1 MSRQLWWGHRIPVW
15 YVEGS
20 DAADY
25 IVARCEED
33 AYKTARAKY
42 GENVKLIQESDVLDT
57 WFSRYKPP
65 ILQWDRLL
73 YQKNW
78 DGYSPLLLQWD

>member
-20 DAADY
+20 DEADY

-33 AYKTARAKY
+33 AYKTARTKY
-42 GENVKLIQESDVLDT
+42 GVDVKLIQESDVLDT
-57 WFSRYKPP
+57 WFSRYEPP
-65 ILQWDRLL
+65 NPSIAT
-73 YQKNW
+73 
-78 DGYSPLLLQWD
+78 SLLQNCYGY

>member
-20 DAADY
+20 DQADY
-25 IVARCEED
+25 VVARCEED

-42 GENVKLIQESDVLDT
+42 GEDVKLVQESDVLDT
-57 WFSRYKPP
+57 WFSRSEPL
-65 ILQWDRLL
+65 ILRLDRLFSKTRMDTDL
-73 YQKNW
+73 FPSNR
-78 DGYSPLLLQWD
+78 D